1 MKDFRKLGARTLFVL
16 QSAVVLWL
24 SQRTQLDM
32 FTQLVLLPM
41 ILVAGLALLGLQQ
54 AGD

>member
-1 MKDFRKLGARTLFVL
+1 MNDFRKLGARVLFVV
-16 QSAVVLWL
+16 QGTVVVWL